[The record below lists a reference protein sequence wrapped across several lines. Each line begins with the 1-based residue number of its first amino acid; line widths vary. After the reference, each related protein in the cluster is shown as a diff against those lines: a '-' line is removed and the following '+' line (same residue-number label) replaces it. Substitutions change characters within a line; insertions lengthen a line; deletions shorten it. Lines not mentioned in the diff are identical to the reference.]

1 MKLKINNNN
10 NDDDD
15 DDDDDD
21 EVDGND
27 RAEEEEKEVNSD
39 GSVKKGRRDGKALYI
54 IQRTIS
60 SLGISSKR
68 NRHSSIEK
76 QKEMKSEKLKD
87 KYADENKYIGKSSN

>member
-1 MKLKINNNN
+1 
-10 NDDDD
+10 
-15 DDDDDD
+15 
-21 EVDGND
+21 
-27 RAEEEEKEVNSD
+27 
-39 GSVKKGRRDGKALYI
+39 VKKGRRDGKALYI

-60 SLGISSKR
+60 SLGISSKH